1 MFGDQGS
8 TKLNNKRSVQLFVK
22 FLSDIVPYEPAEY
35 LKVHIIKAPQVP
47 SKLREHVTDYVS
59 LAKTRLMD
67 LKEPVELMAMYGD
80 SLGTS
85 GMDVKSDHTKVSAKK
100 AWEKNGYCKLPG

>member
-1 MFGDQGS
+1 MKIVILHCLLKS
-8 TKLNNKRSVQLFVK
+8 LSNKKLQN
-22 FLSDIVPYEPAEY
+22 I
-35 LKVHIIKAPQVP
+35 QVEM
-47 SKLREHVTDYVS
+47 LCIN
-59 LAKTRLMD
+59 LCNFQQ
-67 LKEPVELMAMYGD
+67 EPVELMAMYGD